1 MPIGSDK
8 LVKIK
13 QISGLTAL
21 LPTANEKA
29 ALAGVSAPGSTNK
42 YATAADLPVKKVA
55 GVTTIKNSSF
65 DIFNSYA
72 GHYVRVNTS
81 TDAIG
86 TILTYD
92 SEGWA
97 DGTVIM
103 IEQTGSGIVSIQ
115 GDSDVTVNCY
125 GTPETTGQYTT
136 LKLICVARD
145 VWTVI
150 VGAA

>member
-1 MPIGSDK
+1 MPTSADK

-92 SEGWA
+92 SENWA
-97 DGTVIM
+97 VGTVIM

-115 GDSDVTVNCY
+115 GDSGVTVNCY
-125 GTPETTGQYTT
+125 GRPETTGQYTT
-136 LKLICVARD
+136 VKLICVARD

>member
-1 MPIGSDK
+1 MPTSADK

-13 QISGLTAL
+13 QITGLSAL
-21 LPTANEKA
+21 LPTADEKA

-42 YATAADLPVKKVA
+42 YATAADIPDVKKVA
-55 GVTTIKNSSF
+55 GVTTITSSSF
-65 DIFNSYA
+65 DISNSYA

-86 TILTYD
+86 TILG
-92 SEGWA
+92 SKIWA
-97 DGTVIM
+97 IGTVIM

-136 LKLICVARD
+136 VKLICVARD

>member
-1 MPIGSDK
+1 MPTGADK

-55 GVTTIKNSSF
+55 GVTTITSSSF

-72 GHYVRVNTS
+72 GHYVRVNS
-81 TDAIG
+81 SIWARG
-86 TILTYD
+86 TIKTYE
-92 SEGWA
+92 SEHWA
-97 DGTVIM
+97 IGTVIM
-103 IEQTGSGIVSIQ
+103 IEQTGSSIVAIQ
-115 GDSDVTVNCY
+115 GDTGVTVNCY
-125 GTPETTGQYTT
+125 GRPETTGQYTT
-136 LKLICVARD
+136 IKLICVAQD